1 MRKRL
6 KHKKRSC
13 ALCKPNKVG
22 LDNRWSPKEFSRLKE
37 FEKIKHQLV

>member
-22 LDNRWSPKEFSRLKE
+22 WTNRWKAREFAGLWD
-37 FEKIKHQLV
+37 FEKLKAHLI